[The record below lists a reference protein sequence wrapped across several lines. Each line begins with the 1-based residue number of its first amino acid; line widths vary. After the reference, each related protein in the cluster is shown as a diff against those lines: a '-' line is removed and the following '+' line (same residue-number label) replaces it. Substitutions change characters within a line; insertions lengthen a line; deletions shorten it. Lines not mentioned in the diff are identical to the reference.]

1 MKKAAV
7 LGYGNI
13 GSGVVSTLIEN
24 REHIARMAGE
34 EIVPVK
40 VLDLRSF
47 PGDVMEKNVVRNI
60 EEISGDPE
68 ISLVV
73 ETMGGTD
80 PAFSFVKACLEAG
93 KHVVSSNKELV
104 AAHGP
109 ELLQT
114 AAEHKVNFL
123 FEASAGGA
131 IPIIRPLVTCVT
143 GDPVTKIYGILNG
156 TTNYMLTQMSEAGM
170 DYDAALR
177 NAQELGFAERN
188 PSADVEGFDSC
199 RKIALLASM
208 ATHSVVNFKEVPTEG
223 IVHITVAD
231 MELAERLGYGLR
243 LLGTFRR
250 ENFRMFARVCP
261 MLVRADHPL
270 YAVKGAMNAV
280 FVQGSKMGDLMF
292 YGQGAGKYP
301 TASAVTAD
309 LISCVR
315 HPEGGEIP
323 FTLSE
328 TLHLTDA
335 SMDRSRWFVRFSAN
349 PGKKVRDALGKE
361 GKAVS
366 SAENGFAFIT
376 GELTGQEVREKA
388 GEGLL
393 AAYRLA

>member
-143 GDPVTKIYGILNG
+143 GDPVTKI
-156 TTNYMLTQMSEAGM
+156 
-170 DYDAALR
+170 
-177 NAQELGFAERN
+177 
-188 PSADVEGFDSC
+188 
-199 RKIALLASM
+199 
-208 ATHSVVNFKEVPTEG
+208 
-223 IVHITVAD
+223 
-231 MELAERLGYGLR
+231 
-243 LLGTFRR
+243 
-250 ENFRMFARVCP
+250 
-261 MLVRADHPL
+261 
-270 YAVKGAMNAV
+270 
-280 FVQGSKMGDLMF
+280 
-292 YGQGAGKYP
+292 
-301 TASAVTAD
+301 
-309 LISCVR
+309 
-315 HPEGGEIP
+315 
-323 FTLSE
+323 
-328 TLHLTDA
+328 
-335 SMDRSRWFVRFSAN
+335 
-349 PGKKVRDALGKE
+349 
-361 GKAVS
+361 
-366 SAENGFAFIT
+366 
-376 GELTGQEVREKA
+376 
-388 GEGLL
+388 
-393 AAYRLA
+393 

>member
-13 GSGVVSTLIEN
+13 GSGVVATLIEN
-24 REHIARMAGE
+24 REHIAMMAGE

-47 PGDVMEKNVVRNI
+47 PGDVMEKNVVRDI
-60 EEISGDPE
+60 QEIAGDPE

-73 ETMGGTD
+73 ETMGGTN
-80 PAFSFVKACLEAG
+80 PAFPFVKACLEAG
-93 KHVVSSNKELV
+93 KHVVTSNKELV

-114 AAEHKVNFL
+114 AADHHVNFL

-143 GDPVTKIYGILNG
+143 GDPVEKIYGILNG

-170 DYDAALR
+170 DYDAALK

-188 PSADVEGFDSC
+188 PSADVEGFDTC
-199 RKIALLASM
+199 RKIAILASM
-208 ATHSVVNFKEVPTEG
+208 ATHAFVDFQEIPTEG
-223 IVHITVAD
+223 IVHITTAD

-261 MLVRADHPL
+261 MLVKSTHPL
-270 YAVKGAMNAV
+270 YSVKGAMNAV
-280 FVQGSKMGDLMF
+280 FVQGSRMGDLMF

-301 TASAVTAD
+301 TASAVVAD

-315 HPEGGEIP
+315 HPQGGEIP

-328 TLHLTDA
+328 SLHLTDA
-335 SMDRSRWFVRFSAN
+335 SMDRSRWFVHFASN
-349 PGKKVRDALGKE
+349 PGKKICTALGRE

-366 SAENGFAFIT
+366 SADRGFAFIT
-376 GELTGQEVREKA
+376 GELAEQEMKEKA
-388 GEGLL
+388 GEGLMS
-393 AAYRLA
+393 AYRLA